1 MPKEEVF
8 QHMQSVFCCDAKPKA
23 LRGRIRGAKWANR
36 AIYLLSSTVWGSCS
50 WDIIYIASNRVN
62 FYSEFN
68 DYTINPDELIKG
80 LKPAF
85 NPDDTQTI
93 SVLLAIPSIIRKI
106 LGDLVPLERICEC
119 LGYELGGYNKLDLS
133 GLEEILAEKTNTEHS
148 KKRKGGPCITPSKK
162 RRCDPSPTLPER
174 GPFEN
179 SNGSSHSPIY
189 ATSSPSVPNSC
200 SNPPINEL
208 FEDSTNASTATE
220 GSLESPANSE
230 IDDLFEEHP
239 TSTSTPNESPLNNG
253 ATEANDETMDGSVN
267 GIYLNTSINDPSTP
281 ESISFDHSPPKDN
294 MPDLAPSLS
303 NDMRAQSY
311 PSVVDS
317 ESENRGSQP
326 ATSLLS
332 GPNIFLN
339 LDAESSMVTSSTSA
353 EMLDQNSL
361 QQRGKDN
368 FGLFNMEGDT
378 VQAYIEENHI
388 E

>member
-1 MPKEEVF
+1 ME
-8 QHMQSVFCCDAKPKA
+8 
-23 LRGRIRGAKWANR
+23 
-36 AIYLLSSTVWGSCS
+36 T
-50 WDIIYIASNRVN
+50 
-62 FYSEFN
+62 
-68 DYTINPDELIKG
+68 
-80 LKPAF
+80 
-85 NPDDTQTI
+85 
-93 SVLLAIPSIIRKI
+93 
-106 LGDLVPLERICEC
+106 DLT
-119 LGYELGGYNKLDLS
+119 G
-133 GLEEILAEKTNTEHS
+133 
-148 KKRKGGPCITPSKK
+148 
-162 RRCDPSPTLPER
+162 